1 MFPIIKGVNII
12 CNNNT
17 GMKYMKMITRLLLM
31 VVIILTSV
39 HGGHLPAQES
49 FDVHDQLRLTLR
61 VNKTSFYSDEPVE
74 VRLVVHN
81 TSKLDASFVI
91 YDEAYTTFQPVVYT
105 DKGREESTRV
115 DYRLMDKSMTEAIAS
130 AGKRMIT
137 IKPSEK
143 FMQVVN
149 LRELYTINTGQS
161 YRVRGYFFPDA
172 GIKRAVSSDNVL
184 NIDIIP
190 VQTVQKESGVKQVKR
205 TISPSEVVLLAL
217 SAEKNEQWDLFRK
230 YVDLDK
236 YIQAFSRFARLYSQ
250 ATEAE
255 RLKILEDFNT
265 FIERDRVDYL
275 VDFSI
280 LNENII
286 SEKGLAFVEVKV
298 KRWGARYPFVYKYR
312 YTLEEYRNF
321 WLITNFDATVMKE

>member
-1 MFPIIKGVNII
+1 M
-12 CNNNT
+12 
-17 GMKYMKMITRLLLM
+17 
-31 VVIILTSV
+31 
-39 HGGHLPAQES
+39 
-49 FDVHDQLRLTLR
+49 
-61 VNKTSFYSDEPVE
+61 E

-81 TSKLDASFVI
+81 TSKLDAPFVI
-91 YDEAYTTFQPVVYT
+91 YDEGYTTFQPVVYT
-105 DKGREESTRV
+105 DKGREASTRV
-115 DYRLMDKSMTEAIAS
+115 DYRRMDRDMTEVIAQS
-130 AGKRMIT
+130 EKRMIT

-143 FMQVVN
+143 FIQVVN
-149 LRELYTINTGQS
+149 LRDLYIIETGHS

-172 GIKRAVSSDNVL
+172 GIKRAIASDNVL

-190 VQTVQKESGVKQVKR
+190 VLTVKKESGVKQVKR

-217 SAEKNEQWDLFRK
+217 SAEKNEKWDLFRK

-255 RLKILEDFNT
+255 RLKILDDFNT

-298 KRWGARYPFVYKYR
+298 KRWGAGYPFVYKYR

>member
-1 MFPIIKGVNII
+1 
-12 CNNNT
+12 
-17 GMKYMKMITRLLLM
+17 MKMIARLLLI
-31 VVIILTSV
+31 VGVILTSV
-39 HGGHLPAQES
+39 HGVHLPAQDS

-61 VNKTSFYSDEPVE
+61 VDKTSFYSDEQVE
-74 VRLVVHN
+74 LQLVVHN
-81 TSKLDASFVI
+81 TSKLDASFVV
-91 YDEAYTTFQPVVYT
+91 YDKAYTTFQPVVYT
-105 DKGREESTRV
+105 DLGREASTMV
-115 DYRLMDKSMTEAIAS
+115 DYRRMDKSMSEVVKNS
-130 AGKRMIT
+130 GKRRIT

-143 FMQVVN
+143 FVQTVN
-149 LRELYTINTGQS
+149 LRDLYTIETGQS

-172 GIKRAVSSDNVL
+172 GSARAIASDNVL

-205 TISPSEVVLLAL
+205 SISPSEVVLLAL
-217 SAEKNEQWDLFRK
+217 SAEKNENWDLFRK

-255 RLKILEDFNT
+255 KLKILEDFNT

>member
-12 CNNNT
+12 CNNVT
-17 GMKYMKMITRLLLM
+17 GIKYMKMITRLLLLG
-31 VVIILTSV
+31 IILTCAFGV
-39 HGGHLPAQES
+39 CLRAQDS
-49 FDVHDQLRLTLR
+49 FDVHDQLRLTLQAS
-61 VNKTSFYSDEPVE
+61 KTSFYSDEPVE
-74 VRLVVHN
+74 VQLVVHN
-81 TSKLDASFVI
+81 TSKLEVSFIV
-91 YDEAYTTFQPVVYT
+91 YDRTYTTFQPVVYT
-105 DKGREESTRV
+105 EKGREAATKI
-115 DYRLMDKSMTEAIAS
+115 DYRLMDRSMEEVIVDS
-130 AGKRMIT
+130 KKRRIT
-137 IKPSEK
+137 IQPSEK
-143 FMQVVN
+143 FIQVVN
-149 LRELYTINTGQS
+149 LRDLYTMETGSS
-161 YRVRGYFFPDA
+161 YRLRGYFFPDA
-172 GIKRAVSSDNVL
+172 GIKRAIPSDNML
-184 NIDIIP
+184 NINVIP
-190 VQTVQKESGVKQVKR
+190 VQTVQRESGVKQVKR
-205 TISPSEVVLLAL
+205 NISPSEVVLLAL
-217 SAEKNEQWDLFRK
+217 SAEKNEKWDLFRK

-236 YIQAFSRFARLYSQ
+236 YIQAFSHFARLYSQ

-312 YTLEEYRNF
+312 YALEEYRNF